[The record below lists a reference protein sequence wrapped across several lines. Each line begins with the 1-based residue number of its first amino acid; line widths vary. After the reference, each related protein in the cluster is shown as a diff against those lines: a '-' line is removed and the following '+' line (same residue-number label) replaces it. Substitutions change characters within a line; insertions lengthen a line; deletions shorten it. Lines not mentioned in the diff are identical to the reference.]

1 MKVRSLIAHSILIYT
16 QLSDFAL
23 CKKLS
28 EYNSCAEITDEK
40 EKLKKEDNPDEE
52 ALKALEKTERLC
64 LNKEDVKQT
73 MGVFL
78 SVLGIICLV
87 GLCCLCLAPNS
98 TRLNSKRMWM
108 EIKQSEEKEELY
120 NEAGEAYEKRRDDV
134 RKRRKEEKQKELKR
148 TQRLVENAGEGMNK
162 SAKSPM
168 LLKLEKSIKERVKK
182 RANLDIED

>member
-1 MKVRSLIAHSILIYT
+1 M
-16 QLSDFAL
+16 DFAL

-40 EKLKKEDNPDEE
+40 EKLNQEDYPDEDAFKAAYE
-52 ALKALEKTERLC
+52 ALEKTERMC
-64 LNKEDVKQT
+64 SNKQDIRQT

-108 EIKQSEEKEELY
+108 EINQSEEKEELY
-120 NEAGEAYEKRRDDV
+120 NAAGDEYENKRNEV
-134 RKRRKEEKQKELKR
+134 RKRRKEEKQKEFKR
-148 TQRLVENAGEGMNK
+148 T
-162 SAKSPM
+162 
-168 LLKLEKSIKERVKK
+168 
-182 RANLDIED
+182 